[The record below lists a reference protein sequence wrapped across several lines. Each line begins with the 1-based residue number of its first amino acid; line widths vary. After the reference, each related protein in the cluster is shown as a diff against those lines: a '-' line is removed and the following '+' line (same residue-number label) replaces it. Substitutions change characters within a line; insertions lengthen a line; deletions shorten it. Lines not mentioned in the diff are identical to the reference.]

1 MDKRN
6 PNWEI
11 LTTYL
16 SWRLSNWCT
25 SGNVVLI
32 LSGSDGNWLAASA
45 YKRNDGA
52 WTLNNT
58 KTISVNESWTGYIRD
73 IAWNIISI
81 PYNITWISNEWP
93 DIHLTYPINGH
104 VSTWNIHFAWNTDI
118 STCQAIVSW
127 YDVTIYSGANEVTT
141 LHTNNLSYD
150 YNIYQDGTYTWKVK
164 ATDILWRIAESEV
177 RSFVIR
183 SWASICNIV
192 YTPASGHKTSWDVL
206 AVLTWCTE
214 WTTWFNKTGV
224 VFTGNGQFV
233 FTFRNELG
241 ITWNAIAIVN
251 WIDKDAPVLLEV
263 TPVPSPT
270 TDTTPNYTFSSSESW
285 SIIYS
290 GSCSSVTTG
299 AKSWDNTV
307 TFNEL
312 ELWTY
317 SDCVIVVVDEVWN
330 RSEPLQV
337 SQFVITSESQ
347 NGSERDYC
355 PDWDY
360 SDNFHDG
367 TCTWSHKS
375 DEVRDICKIDQSKY
389 SDEMKLAYLYSYM
402 HGMTTMCPIDDAD
415 LYGYLRRDHLAK
427 ILSQY
432 AVNVLWLVPEKW
444 KAGCDS
450 YNDIA
455 KSSNEMKEYMK
466 TACELHLMWME
477 SDGDTPMKSFYPHW
491 IVTRA
496 EFGTTLS
503 RLIYWDK
510 YNLESEAENT
520 YPWAWYSKHLAAL
533 RRDEIMNEIYWDWP
547 QHFELRGYVML
558 MLMRHGKN
566 RLDNV
571 SSDANKNIITWANSD
586 SEILSL
592 YNKNKEL
599 TCDVYYY
606 DATEGY
612 GSGVLYIK
620 DNKFRENLSTN
631 KEWKSYIIFKNNTL
645 YMWWDEIWTWKG
657 LSVEYETTAK
667 EELDALLDDDAYTFK
682 NCKSSVQSDSVF
694 TLPSNINF
702 VSMWDRLNMIW
713 EYLQSLTTA

>member
-1 MDKRN
+1 
-6 PNWEI
+6 
-11 LTTYL
+11 
-16 SWRLSNWCT
+16 
-25 SGNVVLI
+25 
-32 LSGSDGNWLAASA
+32 
-45 YKRNDGA
+45 
-52 WTLNNT
+52 
-58 KTISVNESWTGYIRD
+58 
-73 IAWNIISI
+73 
-81 PYNITWISNEWP
+81 
-93 DIHLTYPINGH
+93 
-104 VSTWNIHFAWNTDI
+104 
-118 STCQAIVSW
+118 
-127 YDVTIYSGANEVTT
+127 
-141 LHTNNLSYD
+141 
-150 YNIYQDGTYTWKVK
+150 
-164 ATDILWRIAESEV
+164 
-177 RSFVIR
+177 
-183 SWASICNIV
+183 
-192 YTPASGHKTSWDVL
+192 
-206 AVLTWCTE
+206 
-214 WTTWFNKTGV
+214 
-224 VFTGNGQFV
+224 
-233 FTFRNELG
+233 
-241 ITWNAIAIVN
+241 
-251 WIDKDAPVLLEV
+251 
-263 TPVPSPT
+263 
-270 TDTTPNYTFSSSESW
+270 
-285 SIIYS
+285 
-290 GSCSSVTTG
+290 
-299 AKSWDNTV
+299 
-307 TFNEL
+307 
-312 ELWTY
+312 
-317 SDCVIVVVDEVWN
+317 
-330 RSEPLQV
+330 
-337 SQFVITSESQ
+337 
-347 NGSERDYC
+347 
-355 PDWDY
+355 
-360 SDNFHDG
+360 
-367 TCTWSHKS
+367 
-375 DEVRDICKIDQSKY
+375 
-389 SDEMKLAYLYSYM
+389 
-402 HGMTTMCPIDDAD
+402 
-415 LYGYLRRDHLAK
+415 
-427 ILSQY
+427 
-432 AVNVLWLVPEKW
+432 
-444 KAGCDS
+444 
-450 YNDIA
+450 
-455 KSSNEMKEYMK
+455 
-466 TACELHLMWME
+466 MWME